1 MLLSLGYLET
11 AHKKDKDMITDVIL
25 KEKQT
30 DQNLNGFSFEEV
42 GDDHLFTGLETPMK
56 KDAFKISDHKKK
68 EKIASLFREIMDVMG
83 LDLTDDSLQG
93 TPERVAK
100 MYIDEIFSGLNPAN
114 KPKAALFDNKYKYN
128 QMLVEKNIT
137 FYSNCEHHF
146 VPIIGKA
153 HVAYISSG
161 KVIGLS
167 KLNRIVQYYA
177 KRPQVQERLTNQI
190 AEELKGVLGTEDV
203 AVIIDA
209 KHLCVSSR
217 GVKDDTSSTVTSYFG
232 GKFNTQEKIVELTK
246 FKGIGIWTASIFVMS
261 SDIFSDVFAY
271 GDATLNKVIKNVYGI
286 EDDCFDRDLEGI
298 LSKWSPHKT
307 LVCNVIWH
315 YNDNVLTQ
323 TRNRI

>member
-1 MLLSLGYLET
+1 MNTKTLET
-11 AHKKDKDMITDVIL
+11 EIKKI
-25 KEKQT
+25 
-30 DQNLNGFSFEEV
+30 NGLDTLTIQEV
-42 GDDHLFTGLETPMK
+42 GDDHLYTGLKTPMK
-56 KDAFKISDHKKK
+56 PTAFLISDQKKK
-68 EKIASLFREIMDVMG
+68 EKIAKLFGKIMDVMG
-83 LDLTDDSLQG
+83 LDLTDDSLKG

-100 MYIDEIFSGLNPAN
+100 MYIDEIFSGLNPNN
-114 KPKAALFDNKYKYN
+114 KPKIALFDNIYQYN

-190 AEELKGVLGTEDV
+190 AEDLKNTLQTDDV

-217 GVKDDTSSTVTSYFG
+217 GIKDDTSATVTSYYG
-232 GKFNTQEKIVELTK
+232 GKFNTPTKINELLNYL
-246 FKGIGIWTASIFVMS
+246 KG
-261 SDIFSDVFAY
+261 
-271 GDATLNKVIKNVYGI
+271 
-286 EDDCFDRDLEGI
+286 
-298 LSKWSPHKT
+298 
-307 LVCNVIWH
+307 
-315 YNDNVLTQ
+315 
-323 TRNRI
+323 